1 MKRIAIFCDGTWN
14 SPRAANQTNV
24 VRLAETVLARDAGGT
39 QQMVIYQRGVGT
51 GSSATGAASIR
62 DRILGGVF
70 GNGLTANIE
79 EAYKNLILAYEPGDE
94 IMVFGFSRGAYTA
107 RSLVGMIRACGILPR
122 RALSRVDEAMEYYR
136 SRDPA
141 TRPGDA
147 RSIAWRARMS
157 PDVATSQSD
166 LDHRRSLGLP
176 TPVLLRIAYMGI
188 WDTVGELGV
197 PSAFG
202 VLAKVF
208 NSVFQFHDAKLTSM
222 VMTAR
227 HAVAI
232 DERRRL
238 YPPALWDNLDRLNG
252 DAAGT
257 ERPLQQLWFAGDHTG
272 IGGGGGLD
280 GLSSISLNWVAEG
293 ASAAGLALDGEM
305 MAELT
310 QSADPLAPISGIAK
324 AGLLVWVLR
333 IMQADRT
340 GVGGAP
346 VDCDNI
352 APPARERADALP
364 RYRPKTIRYC
374 L

>member
-14 SPRAANQTNV
+14 SPRAKNQTNV
-24 VRLAETVLARDAGGT
+24 VRLAEAVLPRDAGGT
-39 QQMVIYQRGVGT
+39 AQMVIYQRGVGT
-51 GSSATGAASIR
+51 RRSASGAVSIR
-62 DRILGGVF
+62 DRILGGVL

-94 IMVFGFSRGAYTA
+94 VLVFGFSRGAYTA

-122 RALSRVDEAMEYYR
+122 RMLACVDEAMEYYR

-147 RSIAWRARMS
+147 ESIARRARMS
-157 PDVATSQSD
+157 PDVATSGSD
-166 LDHRRSLGLP
+166 LDYRRAQGLP
-176 TPVLLRIAYMGI
+176 EATLLSIAYMGI
-188 WDTVGELGV
+188 WDTVGEHGV

-202 VLAKVF
+202 VLAKMF
-208 NSVFQFHDAKLTSM
+208 NSVFQFHDAQLSSM
-222 VMTAR
+222 VETAR

-252 DAAGT
+252 AATGA
-257 ERPLQQLWFAGDHTG
+257 ERPIQQLWFAGDHTAV
-272 IGGGGGLD
+272 GGGGGLC
-280 GLSSISLNWVAEG
+280 GLSSITLGWVAQG
-293 ASAAGLALDGEM
+293 AQAAGLALDDAMLAEM
-305 MAELT
+305 T
-310 QSADPLAPISGIAK
+310 QDADPLAAISGIAR

-333 IMQADRT
+333 LMQADRT

-346 VDCDNI
+346 VDCGNI
-352 APPARERADALP
+352 APPARVRAEAIP
-364 RYRPKTIRYC
+364 GYHPVTIRHC

>member
-14 SPRAANQTNV
+14 SPRARNQTNV
-24 VRLAETVLARDAGGT
+24 VRLAEAVLARDAGGV

-51 GSSATGAASIR
+51 GSSASGAASIR

-79 EAYKNLILAYEPGDE
+79 EAYKNLMLAYDPGDE
-94 IMVFGFSRGAYTA
+94 IQVFGFSRGAYTA

-122 RALSRVDEAMEYYR
+122 RMLARVDEAMEYYR

-147 RSIAWRARMS
+147 ESIAWRARMS

-166 LDHRRSLGLP
+166 LDYRRDHGLP
-176 TPVLLRIAYMGI
+176 EPVLLRIACMGI
-188 WDTVGELGV
+188 WDTVGEHGV

-202 VLAKVF
+202 VLAKMF
-208 NSVFQFHDAKLTSM
+208 NSVFQFHDAQLSSM
-222 VMTAR
+222 VETAR

-252 DAAGT
+252 DATGT
-257 ERPLQQLWFAGDHTG
+257 DRPIQQLWFAGDHSA
-272 IGGGGGLD
+272 IGGGGGLF
-280 GLSSISLNWVAEG
+280 GLSSITLAWVAEG
-293 ASAAGLALDGEM
+293 AAAAGLALDAALLAEM
-305 MAELT
+305 T
-310 QSADPLAPISGIAK
+310 QDADPLAPISGIAK
-324 AGLLVWVLR
+324 AGLLVRILR
-333 IMQADRT
+333 ILQADRT

-346 VDCDNI
+346 VDCGNI
-352 APPARERADALP
+352 APPARARAEAIP
-364 RYRPKTIRYC
+364 GYHPATIRHC

>member
-14 SPRAANQTNV
+14 SPRSANQTNV
-24 VRLAETVLARDAGGT
+24 VRLAQTVLARDAGGT
-39 QQMVIYQRGVGT
+39 QQMVIYQRGVGS
-51 GSSATGAASIR
+51 GSSASGAASIR

-94 IMVFGFSRGAYTA
+94 VQVFGFSRGAFTA

-122 RALSRVDEAMEYYR
+122 RMLSRVDEAMEYYR

-147 RSIAWRARMS
+147 ESIAWRARMS

-166 LDHRRSLGLP
+166 LDYRRAEGLP
-176 TPVLLRIAYMGI
+176 EAVLLRIAYMGI
-188 WDTVGELGV
+188 WDTVGEHGV

-202 VLAKVF
+202 VVAEAF
-208 NSVFQFHDAKLTSM
+208 NSVFQFHDAQLSSM
-222 VMTAR
+222 VATAR

-238 YPPALWDNLDRLNG
+238 YPPALWDNLGRLNG
-252 DAAGT
+252 DATGVD
-257 ERPLQQLWFAGDHTG
+257 RPVQQLWFAGDHTA
-272 IGGGGGLD
+272 IGGGGGLY
-280 GLSSISLNWVAEG
+280 GLSAITLGWVAEG
-293 ASAAGLALDGEM
+293 AMAAGLALDGDRL
-305 MAELT
+305 AALT
-310 QSADPLAPISGIAK
+310 READPLAPISGIAK
-324 AGLLVWVLR
+324 AGVLVWVLR
-333 IMQADRT
+333 ILQADRT

-346 VDCDNI
+346 VICGDI
-352 APPARERADALP
+352 APPARARVDARP
-364 RYRPKTIRYC
+364 GYHPKTIRHC

>member
-14 SPRAANQTNV
+14 SLRAKNQTNV

-39 QQMVIYQRGVGT
+39 AQMVIYQRGVGT
-51 GSSATGAASIR
+51 RRSASGAVSIR
-62 DRILGGVF
+62 DRILGGVL

-94 IMVFGFSRGAYTA
+94 VQVFGFSRGAYTA

-122 RALSRVDEAMEYYR
+122 RMLARVDEAMEYYR

-147 RSIAWRARMS
+147 ESIAWRARMS
-157 PDVATSQSD
+157 PDVATSHSD
-166 LDHRRSLGLP
+166 LDYRRAEGLGE
-176 TPVLLRIAYMGI
+176 PVLLNIAYMGI
-188 WDTVGELGV
+188 WDTVGEHGV

-202 VLAKVF
+202 VLAKAF
-208 NSVFQFHDAKLTSM
+208 NSIFQFHDAQLSSM
-222 VMTAR
+222 VQTAR

-252 DAAGT
+252 DAEGA
-257 ERPLQQLWFAGDHTG
+257 ERPIQQLWFAGDHTA
-272 IGGGGGLD
+272 IGGGGGLY
-280 GLSSISLNWVAEG
+280 GLSSITLDWVAEG
-293 ASAAGLALDGEM
+293 ARAAGLALDEAMLAEM
-305 MAELT
+305 T
-310 QSADPLAPISGIAK
+310 QGGDPLAPISGIAR

-333 IMQADRT
+333 LLQADRT
-340 GVGGAP
+340 GIGGAP
-346 VDCDNI
+346 VICTNI
-352 APPARERADALP
+352 APPARSRAEAMP
-364 RYRPKTIRYC
+364 GYHPVTIRHC

>member
-14 SPRAANQTNV
+14 SPRARNQTNV
-24 VRLAETVLARDAGGT
+24 VRLAEAVLSRDANGT
-39 QQMVIYQRGVGT
+39 AQMVVYQRGVGT
-51 GSSATGAASIR
+51 GRSASGDASLR

-94 IMVFGFSRGAYTA
+94 IQVFGFSRGAYTA

-122 RALSRVDEAMEYYR
+122 RMLARVDEAMEYYR
-136 SRDPA
+136 SRDPS

-147 RSIAWRARMS
+147 ESIAWRARMS
-157 PDVATSQSD
+157 PDVATSRAD
-166 LDHRRSLGLP
+166 LDYRRAHGLP
-176 TPVLLRIAYMGI
+176 EPALLRIAYMGI
-188 WDTVGELGV
+188 WDTVGEHGV

-202 VLAKVF
+202 LLAKMF
-208 NSVFQFHDAKLTSM
+208 NSVFQFHDAQLSSM
-222 VMTAR
+222 AATAR

-252 DAAGT
+252 DATGPD
-257 ERPLQQLWFAGDHTG
+257 RPIEQLWFAGDHSAV
-272 IGGGGGLD
+272 GGGGGLL
-280 GLSSISLNWVAEG
+280 GLSSITLAWVAEG
-293 ASAAGLALDGEM
+293 AAAAGLALDAALLAEM
-305 MAELT
+305 T
-310 QSADPLAPISGIAK
+310 QDADPMAPISGIAK
-324 AGLLVWVLR
+324 AGLLVRVLR
-333 IMQADRT
+333 ILQADRT

-346 VDCDNI
+346 VDCGNV
-352 APPARERADALP
+352 APPARARAEAMP
-364 RYRPKTIRYC
+364 GYHPVTIRHC

>member
-14 SPRAANQTNV
+14 SPRARNQTNV
-24 VRLAETVLARDAGGT
+24 VRLAETVLSRDAGGT
-39 QQMVIYQRGVGT
+39 GQIVIYQRGVGS
-51 GSSATGAASIR
+51 GRSASGAASLR

-79 EAYKNLILAYEPGDE
+79 EAYKNLMLAYEPGDE

-122 RALSRVDEAMEYYR
+122 RMLARVDEAMEYYR

-147 RSIAWRARMS
+147 ASIAWRARMS

-166 LDHRRSLGLP
+166 LDYRRDQGLP
-176 TPVLLRIAYMGI
+176 EPALLRIAYMGI
-188 WDTVGELGV
+188 WDTVGEHGV
-197 PSAFG
+197 PSVFG
-202 VLAKVF
+202 VLAKAL
-208 NSVFQFHDAKLTSM
+208 NSELRFHDARLSSM
-222 VMTAR
+222 VASAR

-252 DAAGT
+252 DATGAA
-257 ERPLQQLWFAGDHTG
+257 RPLQQIWFAGDHSG
-272 IGGGGGLD
+272 VGGGGGLY
-280 GLSSISLNWVAEG
+280 GLASITLDWVARG
-293 ASAAGLALDGEM
+293 AMAAGLALDRGLL
-305 MAELT
+305 AAAT
-310 QSADPLAPISGIAK
+310 RDADPLAPVSGIAR
-324 AGLLVWVLR
+324 AGLLHWVLR
-333 IMQADRT
+333 LLQADRT
-340 GVGGAP
+340 GIDGAP
-346 VDCDNI
+346 VDCGNI
-352 APPARERADALP
+352 ASAARERVAALP
-364 RYRPKTIRYC
+364 GYRPATIRHC